1 MDNRDQFERKIKEK
15 LEQTGNPDVNEAWES
30 FAPLLPAS
38 QIPIWKHWLM
48 PYLYA
53 SLLFLGFLGWQEL
66 RENQK
71 SPSLQIS
78 QSPTVTL
85 LDTIYRR
92 DTIYIVDT
100 VYIYRKV
107 VAKETEIFDTGK
119 ALSASIGVENN
130 VDPTGGI
137 IPGGSQ
143 IEDEGASTE
152 GSNLITPQVNT
163 KINGEK
169 GKFGSSAHNQDTT
182 SHNNRSRRE
191 TTESKSNLLG
201 DRSEQSQAPRNSTTT
216 SEIID
221 EDFFKRSN
229 KEYVVGDTSNIG
241 QTQIPQRAKP
251 RMYVEATTS
260 VLLPISKLTDFYI
273 TGQQGVHLGVE
284 WKSGWG
290 VYLGAIRNQSKGEV
304 DDDEIM
310 DLNPGLVASLPNVP
324 EDVNSLDEIYLTNR
338 QWFFPA
344 ELRWRSLYY
353 SGFSFESSFGILGNY
368 ISKQDFTYEFEDELG
383 IEYQYGTAPIR
394 QFTLSHVRLGVGTNY
409 LLTRR
414 WGLFLRSHYWL
425 PISRPG
431 LLEERT
437 QGIEVG
443 VGVNF
448 SFGK

>member
-1 MDNRDQFERKIKEK
+1 MDNRDQFERKIKDK
-15 LEQTGNPDVNEAWES
+15 LEQTGSPDVNEAWES

-38 QIPIWKHWLM
+38 TAPIWKHWLM

-53 SLLFLGFLGWQEL
+53 SLLFLGFLGWHEL
-66 RENQK
+66 RQIQPP
-71 SPSLQIS
+71 SPQNIQLPAVS
-78 QSPTVTL
+78 L

-100 VYIYRKV
+100 VYVYRKV
-107 VAKETEIFDTGK
+107 VAIESETRNSRNAFST
-119 ALSASIGVENN
+119 S
-130 VDPTGGI
+130 
-137 IPGGSQ
+137 IPGGENGSS
-143 IEDEGASTE
+143 INPYGSRMEEERASTNE
-152 GSNLITPQVNT
+152 PNPKDVPLYTQSSGGQNEFDNSKGNLDTTPHTSQS
-163 KINGEK
+163 NGEK
-169 GKFGSSAHNQDTT
+169 GAL
-182 SHNNRSRRE
+182 
-191 TTESKSNLLG
+191 ESNPLG
-201 DRSEQSQAPRNSTTT
+201 EVSDQGQDRSNSTVPT
-216 SEIID
+216 EIID

-251 RMYVEATTS
+251 RMYLEATTS

-284 WKSGWG
+284 WQSGWG

-324 EDVNSLDEIYLTNR
+324 EDVNSIDEIYLTNR

-344 ELRWRSLYY
+344 ELRWRSPYY

-368 ISKQDFTYEFEDELG
+368 LSKQDFTYEFEDGLG
-383 IEYQYGTAPIR
+383 VEYQYGSDPVR
-394 QFTLSHVRLGVGTNY
+394 QFSLSHVRFGIGSNY

-425 PISRPG
+425 PISRHG
-431 LLEERT
+431 LLEERVH
-437 QGIEVG
+437 GIEVN
-443 VGVNF
+443 VGTSF